1 MSRAKQRGVAMALE
15 TAPSPYLSPKELA
28 RRWRCGRSTVDR
40 IAERER
46 LTRLCLGE
54 GRNGVIRYLLE
65 EVETLERDRLLRG

>member
-1 MSRAKQRGVAMALE
+1 MARPNQEKAKEIAKR
-15 TAPSPYLSPKELA
+15 APSPYISPRELA
-28 RRWRCGRSTVDR
+28 QRWRCGRSTVDR

-65 EVETLERDRLLRG
+65 EVEAFEAERLLPR

>member
-1 MSRAKQRGVAMALE
+1 MARNPQRSKRSGKEAAV
-15 TAPSPYLSPKELA
+15 SPYISPRELA
-28 RRWRCGRSTVDR
+28 QRWRCGRSTVDR

-65 EVETLERDRLLRG
+65 EVESLERERLLSR